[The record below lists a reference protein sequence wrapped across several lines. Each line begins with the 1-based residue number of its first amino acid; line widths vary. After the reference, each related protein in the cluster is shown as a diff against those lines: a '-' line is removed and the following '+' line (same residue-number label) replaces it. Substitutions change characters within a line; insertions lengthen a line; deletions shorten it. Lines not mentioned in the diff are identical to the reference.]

1 MKYLERAVLRAAVPL
16 AVAAGLSLS
25 PALAKAAP
33 SNTNE
38 PETDGIIITLDE
50 QTSRSLQS
58 NNADAL
64 SLLADTDVMRDLEAA
79 GLSVEAA
86 STSSDGTTQVTAEPT
101 DSLSDAEALEAVQ
114 YVDGVEAVQYN
125 FVYHLVDFIDGE
137 GAADTATN
145 NGTSLL
151 AALSVNDP
159 IAQISAPDTSRNPKV
174 NQYWAY
180 HTNLADAWAD
190 AASDHAVTVATL
202 DSGCDLDHE
211 DLRGNV
217 LTDLAWDETSDTP
230 LKNCAVQDSASNG
243 HGTMVAGVIAAVA
256 NNGRGIAGAS
266 NNANVLPVKVVQN
279 DGNITSADLCDAYDY
294 LFETIDSGR
303 CTTIRAVN
311 MSLGAYG
318 DVLGEDSALHSQV
331 KKALDEYDI
340 LTVCSGGNSKGS
352 TTPRTDPMYPSDL
365 DEVIS
370 VTSLDTDGTNT
381 YLSDYNMAKDISAPG
396 ERIYSTKP
404 HDVYDEESGTSL
416 AAPIVSGS
424 IALLYASEPDATA
437 DDIREALYESADA
450 IVDPDND
457 RSAVSGSHGALNT
470 DAALDYLDDLVEPEP
485 DPEPE
490 PADLPF
496 TDVFQGTWY
505 YNSVAFVYK
514 NGIMGGYTGTTL
526 FGTEDPIY
534 REQLAQLLYN
544 YMGNGEIAPAAP
556 QFDVNQNEY
565 YHKAVNWAVS
575 NGIMNGYTEADGSS
589 IRFGVGDVLTR
600 EQLAS
605 VFANIARRAGDTA
618 DATKFNSMSD
628 HIYTTAWARDNL
640 IWAVDK
646 GVINGVET
654 DSGIR
659 YLNPLGICK
668 RCEAAAI
675 VHNCI
680 ENGLL

>member
-1 MKYLERAVLRAAVPL
+1 MIPL
-16 AVAAGLSLS
+16 QNLPIWPV
-25 PALAKAAP
+25 
-33 SNTNE
+33 
-38 PETDGIIITLDE
+38 
-50 QTSRSLQS
+50 
-58 NNADAL
+58 
-64 SLLADTDVMRDLEAA
+64 
-79 GLSVEAA
+79 SV
-86 STSSDGTTQVTAEPT
+86 
-101 DSLSDAEALEAVQ
+101 
-114 YVDGVEAVQYN
+114 
-125 FVYHLVDFIDGE
+125 
-137 GAADTATN
+137 
-145 NGTSLL
+145 
-151 AALSVNDP
+151 
-159 IAQISAPDTSRNPKV
+159 
-174 NQYWAY
+174 
-180 HTNLADAWAD
+180 
-190 AASDHAVTVATL
+190 L
-202 DSGCDLDHE
+202 DSGIPF
-211 DLRGNV
+211 RQ
-217 LTDLAWDETSDTP
+217 TSSVRIIARSEYFCSYP
-230 LKNCAVQDSASNG
+230 H
-243 HGTMVAGVIAAVA
+243 HGAALLHRDFVIRRHSHR
-256 NNGRGIAGAS
+256 N
-266 NNANVLPVKVVQN
+266 
-279 DGNITSADLCDAYDY
+279 
-294 LFETIDSGR
+294 
-303 CTTIRAVN
+303 
-311 MSLGAYG
+311 LG
-318 DVLGEDSALHSQV
+318 
-331 KKALDEYDI
+331 KI
-340 LTVCSGGNSKGS
+340 LQ
-352 TTPRTDPMYPSDL
+352 
-365 DEVIS
+365 
-370 VTSLDTDGTNT
+370 
-381 YLSDYNMAKDISAPG
+381 
-396 ERIYSTKP
+396 ERIIARLYIIEQFLDFGKFFLKLRTAFFRIDVIHKRSHAHKP

-470 DAALDYLDDLVEPEP
+470 DAALDYLDGLVEPEP
-485 DPEPE
+485 E
-490 PADLPF
+490 PAGLPF
-496 TDVFQGTWY
+496 TDVFQGAWY

-565 YHKAVNWAVS
+565 YHEAVNWAVS

-605 VFANIARRAGDTA
+605 VFANLARKAGDTA
-618 DATKFNSMSD
+618 DATKFNSMPD

-680 ENGLL
+680 EKGLL